1 MKIRRPVLTAW
12 LLLVALFVTACSSSD
27 APPATTTTPPAAS
40 NVVANAGSDQ
50 NVVVGSF
57 ITLNGS
63 KSTTTNSLQLSYTW
77 SMTVR
82 PAGSTARLSDANDVD
97 PTFTTDVA
105 GTYECELVVSDG
117 QETSSPDKVTITATA
132 AGTNPPPVANAGPN
146 RSVFIGKLTSLDGR
160 ASTDQIGDPLK
171 YRWTFT
177 GRPPLS
183 AASLVNAD
191 KVNPSFTP
199 DVAGLYVIQ
208 LVVNDGTSDSAPASV
223 NITVSTESLPTA
235 KAGLDQIV
243 LPNSLVTL
251 DGSESSDAGGDI
263 PLKYQWSLSTPAGVT
278 ATLNNPNIA
287 KPTFTPPV
295 AGAYTAQLI
304 VTDSTGAKSAPDT
317 VLITVGPRANAGPVQ
332 TVSVGATVQ
341 LNGSGSFGAAPLSYS
356 WTFTAPL
363 VAGSTAAFLPNNT
376 VVDPTFVANVAGTYM
391 IRLTVTDSVGRSA
404 VATTTVTAQA
414 GPTANFT
421 FAPSNPDVN
430 TTVQLTN
437 TSTGSS
443 LAYTWEFTERPTG
456 SAAQFSPNASATNP
470 TFVADR
476 AGDFDVKLTA
486 RNTITN
492 ATVSKTQPIVV
503 KNVFINTTPTA
514 VINVTSALPANVC
527 STVKLS
533 GTSSSDPG
541 GIVASYLWTL
551 TRPNGSAATL
561 SSNTS
566 STPEFKA
573 DKAGTFGVRLV
584 VTDDLGAPSPPAN
597 MNIAA
602 QPNAIGKA
610 IYDTTGLPG
619 MTPTPPVVGGP
630 KCMDCHKAGNHD
642 TVDSTFT
649 AADLSLS
656 QYTVPVIKSKLTT
669 AHLGGKTNLGDPEL
683 TQKIT
688 ALRQFLDST
697 LTNCP

>member
-1 MKIRRPVLTAW
+1 
-12 LLLVALFVTACSSSD
+12 
-27 APPATTTTPPAAS
+27 
-40 NVVANAGSDQ
+40 
-50 NVVVGSF
+50 
-57 ITLNGS
+57 
-63 KSTTTNSLQLSYTW
+63 
-77 SMTVR
+77 MTVR
-82 PAGSTARLSDANDVD
+82 PAGSTTKLSDANDVD

-223 NITVSTESLPTA
+223 NITASTESLPTA

-278 ATLNNPNIA
+278 ATLNNPTIA

-341 LNGSGSFGAAPLSYS
+341 LNGSGSFGASLSYS
-356 WTFTAPL
+356 WAFTAPL

-376 VVDPTFVANVAGTYM
+376 VIDPTFVANVAGTYM
-391 IRLTVTDSVGRSA
+391 IRLTVTDSVGKSA

-414 GPTANFT
+414 GPSANFT
-421 FAPSNPDVN
+421 FAPPNPDVN
-430 TTVQLTN
+430 TTVTLTN
-437 TSTGSS
+437 TSTGAS
-443 LAYTWEFTERPTG
+443 LAYTWEFTSRPIG
-456 SAAQFSPNASATNP
+456 STAQFSPNASATNP

-486 RNTITN
+486 RNTSTN
-492 ATVSKTQPIVV
+492 ATHSVTRRIVAKSV
-503 KNVFINTTPTA
+503 NTPPNA
-514 VINVTSALPANVC
+514 VINVTTPLPANVC
-527 STVKLS
+527 SIVGLS
-533 GTSSSDPG
+533 GISSSDPG
-541 GIVASYLWTL
+541 GRVASYSWTL
-551 TRPNGSAATL
+551 TPPNGSPAPL
-561 SSNTS
+561 SSS
-566 STPEFKA
+566 STAEFKA
-573 DKAGTFGVRLV
+573 DKAGTFDVRLV
-584 VTDDLGAPSPPAN
+584 VTDNLGAPSPPAN
-597 MNIAA
+597 INITPITP
-602 QPNAIGKA
+602 QPNAIGQA

-619 MTPTPPVVGGP
+619 MTPVPPFGGP
-630 KCMDCHKAGNHD
+630 KCMDCHRAGNHD
-642 TVDSTFT
+642 TVGSIPFT
-649 AADLSLS
+649 NVDLSLS
-656 QYTVPVIKSKLTT
+656 MYTVDRIKNELKPAASFTHSGT
-669 AHLGGKTNLGDPEL
+669 QTNLDGTPAGDIEL
-683 TQKIT
+683 DQKIT

-697 LTNCP
+697 LPGCP